1 VDYQGAYYDGNGSGA
16 ASAYQDYSWE
26 TDHWRNFF
34 RGVADRI
41 VAMRAPKTYLDLGCA
56 RGILVQALLEKGVA
70 AEGVDISDHAIA
82 SAHPDVREHL
92 RVGSATEPLSG
103 KYDMISCIETLE
115 HMDPD
120 AAQQAIDVMTG
131 ATDTILFS
139 STPRDFDEA
148 THINVHPTAQWA
160 AWFAERG
167 FYRRPDVDATFLAPW
182 ALFLERREHT
192 PRSLVHLYED
202 QLAPLREEV
211 FEKRNALLVAQRQAG
226 NGAGSAGLADRSLD
240 DEAILRRHAELVA
253 RDNVMGLEA
262 KVVQLENRVL
272 ELNKRI
278 KRLRNRAE
286 DAEQLASDIHASR
299 TWRVG
304 RMFTGPLSRLKG

>member
-1 VDYQGAYYDGNGSGA
+1 
-16 ASAYQDYSWE
+16 
-26 TDHWRNFF
+26 
-34 RGVADRI
+34 
-41 VAMRAPKTYLDLGCA
+41 
-56 RGILVQALLEKGVA
+56 
-70 AEGVDISDHAIA
+70 
-82 SAHPDVREHL
+82 
-92 RVGSATEPLSG
+92 
-103 KYDMISCIETLE
+103 MISCIETLE